1 MKTFASIFS
10 EDEEE
15 ERIAKRIARTGL
27 CSRRKAEKLIVT
39 GKVAIDGITISSPAI
54 KVKQTTNILVDGK
67 SLPIKE
73 PARLW
78 RYHKRKG
85 QITSTEDAEGRA
97 TIFDNLPNH
106 LPRVISVGRLDF
118 DSEGLLLLTND
129 GELARL
135 MELPSTSWVRR
146 YRVRV
151 YGRPQIQQLE
161 ELKTGKVIKGVR
173 YRPIDVQLDKQV
185 GSNAWLT
192 VGLSEGKNREIKK
205 LMESIELK
213 VNRLIR
219 TAYGPFQLG
228 KLATGK
234 IEEIKHNTLKEQL
247 GISNGKTIQNA
258 KRTLPR
264 IGKNLIP
271 NANNIRKSSRH

>member
-10 EDEEE
+10 ENDKE

-27 CSRRKAEKLIVT
+27 CSRRKAEILIAT

-54 KVKQTTNILVDGK
+54 NVKQTTTILVDGK
-67 SLPIKE
+67 LLPIKE
-73 PARLW
+73 RTRLW
-78 RYHKRKG
+78 RYYKPKG
-85 QITSTEDAEGRA
+85 QITSTEDTKGRA
-97 TIFDNLPNH
+97 TVFDNLPAQ

-135 MELPSTSWVRR
+135 MELPSTRWVRK

-151 YGRPQIQQLE
+151 YGRPQIKQLE

-185 GSNAWLT
+185 SSNAWLT
-192 VGLSEGKNREIKK
+192 IGLSEGKNREIRK

-228 KLATGK
+228 KLAAG
-234 IEEIKHNTLKEQL
+234 EIDEVQQNSLKEQL
-247 GISNGKTIQNA
+247 GISHNKVGQNV
-258 KRTLPR
+258 KRAR
-264 IGKNLIP
+264 SQIGKNLTS
-271 NANNIRKSSRH
+271 NAHNIGKSQRH